1 MILGIVSRN
10 LGYDPAATPSPSS
23 DPEDSS
29 DASQVAHVTSAVIG
43 CILGAALAGALFAL
57 GLALYRFRRRQRLR
71 KRLLERISAQIDS
84 EHTND
89 ATPIDEDTRQL
100 LIAERFHIVAERY
113 WRQQRRTHARNGRRP
128 ARRRDDLRD
137 MAGDLYR
144 DRTRGNLVGVAQ
156 PETAYI
162 RFGGSSYMPIF
173 GVVGA
178 GRESTITPG
187 GSRTS

>member
-1 MILGIVSRN
+1 MILGIFARN
-10 LGYDPAATPSPSS
+10 LGYDPAATPSPSTTPL
-23 DPEDSS
+23 DNS

-89 ATPIDEDTRQL
+89 PAPMDEETRQL

-113 WRQQRRTHARNGRRP
+113 WRQQRRNHMRNGRRP

-137 MAGDLYR
+137 MSGDLYR
-144 DRTRGNLVGVAQ
+144 DRTRGNLVEVSQ
-156 PETAYI
+156 PETAHV
-162 RFGGSSYMPIF
+162 RFAGSTYLPIYSGSWALGGR
-173 GVVGA
+173 V
-178 GRESTITPG
+178 R
-187 GSRTS
+187 